1 MAEPNNK
8 EEYILNSDWEEL
20 IDQTDITPL
29 VTMTDENT
37 PEYTVTINQPE
48 GATITVALLS
58 GETKT
63 ETFTAKQGT
72 VYTVSISG
80 DNASK
85 LILNTNGGKVLGD
98 MTIEARDYSKDDNP
112 DYCSIIIL
120 QEHAEDQVIYCHLT
134 NPDGTED
141 TTEYRNSL
149 WVQPGSRCDFTL
161 ETNFV
166 RKWDLGKLNVE
177 TINPVTKNVN
187 YVYATPPVIRDDF
200 DPTICA
206 VTIIQVPHMTIHVWV
221 TAPGE
226 TTEVEHTESFNAKI
240 GSTYRITTTM
250 ESNWYE
256 GGRVLYPTTGTFSL
270 DCTITGVSP
279 ELVIFTV
286 HIIQTAHQTITVNC
300 NGANYT
306 TDFTARKNSIWKATI
321 APDKDYKAGDIT
333 PATSGSLI
341 KDITITATEATP
353 SVITSNNN
361 GNGFRRYTND
371 GRYENN
377 HAYHTEI
384 DITQAGL
391 YNITYQINVCMGYNP
406 SSSGPYNSY
415 YGYRLYI
422 NGNQVY
428 YSGWYAG
435 DQIWYPS
442 YMWQPP
448 ENNRCKVRNLWTGNV
463 QLNDGNNTFDLWV
476 EQQDIRN
483 KHCDTNIPW
492 IKVIFN
498 Y

>member
-112 DYCSIIIL
+112 NYCSIIIL

-200 DPTICA
+200 DPTICV

-226 TTEVEHTESFNAKI
+226 TTEVEHTETFNAKI

-279 ELVIFTV
+279 ELVMFTV

-306 TDFTARKNSIWKATI
+306 TDFQAKPESTFTTTIQADVGYCEGDANYPTGTVLGEMWITASAVVAYREKFDLLIGEGWTEGGKGPFVGFSAWNF
-321 APDKDYKAGDIT
+321 DDFHYGDISPRTWIDEVNYDRYAT
-333 PATSGSLI
+333 PAGGGM
-341 KDITITATEATP
+341 
-353 SVITSNNN
+353 SVKGAWSPTMVLKGWHFYFPDGTYIRCAANSVRP
-361 GNGFRRYTND
+361 GRGDND
-371 GRYENN
+371 GFPTPLNATAIRDKMVEYMGKW
-377 HAYHTEI
+377 
-384 DITQAGL
+384 ITFYL
-391 YNITYQINVCMGYNP
+391 FY
-406 SSSGPYNSY
+406 
-415 YGYRLYI
+415 
-422 NGNQVY
+422 
-428 YSGWYAG
+428 
-435 DQIWYPS
+435 
-442 YMWQPP
+442 
-448 ENNRCKVRNLWTGNV
+448 
-463 QLNDGNNTFDLWV
+463 
-476 EQQDIRN
+476 
-483 KHCDTNIPW
+483 
-492 IKVIFN
+492 
-498 Y
+498 

>member
-29 VTMTDENT
+29 VMMTDENT

-112 DYCSIIIL
+112 NYCSIIIL

-200 DPTICA
+200 DPTICV

-250 ESNWYE
+250 ESDWYE

-279 ELVIFTV
+279 ELVMFTV

-321 APDKDYKAGDIT
+321 TPETNYRAGTIT
-333 PATSGSLI
+333 PQENGTLVA
-341 KDITITATEATP
+341 DITITATEAKLAVLTLNMVP
-353 SVITSNNN
+353 PWEGVTDLYKSFTAINSIVSVQAQYGNIDGSDEGGHSGRPGNAMWIQCTDSGKYWFESNV
-361 GNGFRRYTND
+361 TND
-371 GRYENN
+371 GERTCWVRVTPGKTYNL
-377 HAYHTEI
+377 HAYGRRYKGRGYGFVLRQNDTVES
-384 DITQAGL
+384 QA
-391 YNITYQINVCMGYNP
+391 
-406 SSSGPYNSY
+406 
-415 YGYRLYI
+415 
-422 NGNQVY
+422 
-428 YSGWYAG
+428 
-435 DQIWYPS
+435 
-442 YMWQPP
+442 
-448 ENNRCKVRNLWTGNV
+448 NRVWLE
-463 QLNDGNNTFDLWV
+463 DL
-476 EQQDIRN
+476 
-483 KHCDTNIPW
+483 
-492 IKVIFN
+492 
-498 Y
+498 